1 MLLYISTTYTCKR
14 QKRRIHTG
22 EKHLQPHSKGSERVR
37 LNSGPSRPLARG
49 KYQLKV
55 VMRGIR
61 VSGEGSEDALVVR
74 VGSDGRSRPRLQRGT
89 GRPWGVRSS
98 LRRGEGRCV
107 FRVSFS
113 EGECVCVCVME
124 CPSFSKG
131 LLQRQKFLNLSWLD
145 FNLAFFPVLE
155 LLKGIGSKSFAKCR
169 GIIRARV
176 TLTQDQ

>member
-98 LRRGEGRCV
+98 LRRGKGGAC
-107 FRVSFS
+107 FVSLFF
-113 EGECVCVCVME
+113 GGGACVCVME

-145 FNLAFFPVLE
+145 FNLAFFPVLQ